1 MLESDCAG
9 LECGELATVRL
20 IAAPNAI
27 VLARRSDWAYCHGMA
42 ISPYGA
48 STMTA
53 PTKTELTWV
62 NFTPADL
69 TKDQHEA
76 YDMMIEAR
84 QAFEATFIPRDG
96 FAFRFSY
103 KGERLGVAE
112 VALPKSREAV
122 KQSLQD
128 WLASKRAAGS
138 RT

>member
-1 MLESDCAG
+1 MADKSD
-9 LECGELATVRL
+9 
-20 IAAPNAI
+20 I
-27 VLARRSDWAYCHGMA
+27 
-42 ISPYGA
+42 
-48 STMTA
+48 
-53 PTKTELTWV
+53 TWV

-69 TKDQHEA
+69 SPAQREA
-76 YDMMIEAR
+76 YDMMIEAKA
-84 QAFEATFIPRDG
+84 QFEATFIPRDG

-112 VALPKSREAV
+112 IAVPKSREAV